1 MRLQIRDFRTPADHP
16 GSFPARKSAG
26 GVSRRR
32 RCDLRSNMIDPVQ
45 TQCMVVDLEFPRGRL
60 VRRARGEKA
69 LDPHAFEMI
78 ASLTSP
84 GSRTIFCRATCYR
97 SPKSRLLK
105 KASGQR

>member
-1 MRLQIRDFRTPADHP
+1 
-16 GSFPARKSAG
+16 
-26 GVSRRR
+26 
-32 RCDLRSNMIDPVQ
+32 MIDPVQ

-84 GSRTIFCRATCYR
+84 CSRTLLPRHVLPPP
-97 SPKSRLLK
+97 PKSRLFK